1 MRQTDLKIVILGAL
15 GVGKTS
21 LLHRY
26 IHDVFYEDY
35 RCTLG
40 ASVQH
45 KSVNVEGHTARL
57 QLWDTGAQER
67 FRSMVSVFYK
77 GLDSC
82 ILTFDLTDRDTF
94 VELESWR
101 QSVLDQSRTS
111 DAGLPFIVLGNKTDV
126 KDRQVS
132 REEARAWCEDRNMVY
147 LEVSAKDGV
156 GVQQAFATAAG
167 QALGWHREKLLSCMT
182 DSVKLEADGGRKKGC
197 CA

>member
-1 MRQTDLKIVILGAL
+1 MR
-15 GVGKTS
+15 VGKTS

-45 KSVNVEGHTARL
+45 KS
-57 QLWDTGAQER
+57 
-67 FRSMVSVFYK
+67 

-126 KDRQVS
+126 KDRQV
-132 REEARAWCEDRNMVY
+132 RLHRATPVHQNTCKPERRYTGTPVNLY
-147 LEVSAKDGV
+147 
-156 GVQQAFATAAG
+156 T
-167 QALGWHREKLLSCMT
+167 
-182 DSVKLEADGGRKKGC
+182 
-197 CA
+197 